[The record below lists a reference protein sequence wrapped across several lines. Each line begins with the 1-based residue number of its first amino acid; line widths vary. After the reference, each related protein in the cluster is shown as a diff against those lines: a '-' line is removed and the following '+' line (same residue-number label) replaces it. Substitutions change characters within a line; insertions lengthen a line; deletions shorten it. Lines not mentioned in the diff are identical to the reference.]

1 MPKSAKAK
9 VGLLRIEAWIVWVIA
24 GLLALSIVWLVV
36 DREPTKNEMTFAYRK
51 HLAAEARR
59 SKSADPGGFLSIRMH
74 DFELIKSHCDKLA
87 VRRYRC
93 DATLLIK
100 DHPADE
106 VAQTKND
113 TYVHDDMG
121 WTFIAPGFVEAR

>member
-1 MPKSAKAK
+1 MPNSAKAK

-24 GLLALSIVWLVV
+24 GLLTLSIVWLVV
-36 DREPTKNEMTFAYRK
+36 DREPTQNEMTFAYRK

-59 SKSADPGGFLSIRMH
+59 SKSGDAGAVLSIRMH
-74 DFELIKSHCDKLA
+74 DFELIKSHCEKLD

-93 DATLLIK
+93 NATLLVK
-100 DHPADE
+100 DQPAEDA
-106 VAQTKND
+106 AQTKND

-121 WTFIAPGFVEAR
+121 WTFIAPGVETR